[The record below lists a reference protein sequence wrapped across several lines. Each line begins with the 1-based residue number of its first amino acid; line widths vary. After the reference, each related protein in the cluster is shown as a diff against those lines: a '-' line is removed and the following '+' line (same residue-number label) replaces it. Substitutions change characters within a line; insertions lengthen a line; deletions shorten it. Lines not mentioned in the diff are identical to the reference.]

1 MGRESRGADPVGEP
15 VAESQAEGQPGRED
29 TGLWRVEQAA
39 DYLGIRPKTLY
50 EWVRRGRVPHRKLGF
65 NVRFDPGEL
74 RRWTREQARGG
85 DADEDP
91 ERTGPAPD
99 ELRRLRELMSSA
111 AESLG
116 DLQREVGTHLSYPQR
131 QELAGLVE
139 RLEEGADFLRSFED

>member
-15 VAESQAEGQPGRED
+15 AAAAETDGQPSRED
-29 TGLWRVEQAA
+29 TGLWRVEEAA

-50 EWVRRGRVPHRKLGF
+50 EWVRRGRVPHRKIGF

-85 DADEDP
+85 DADDGP
-91 ERTGPAPD
+91 QRSGPAPA

-111 AESLG
+111 ADSLRE
-116 DLQREVGTHLSYPQR
+116 LQREVGTHLNYPQR
-131 QELAGLVE
+131 QELGELVE
-139 RLEEGADFLRSFED
+139 RLEEGADFLGSVED